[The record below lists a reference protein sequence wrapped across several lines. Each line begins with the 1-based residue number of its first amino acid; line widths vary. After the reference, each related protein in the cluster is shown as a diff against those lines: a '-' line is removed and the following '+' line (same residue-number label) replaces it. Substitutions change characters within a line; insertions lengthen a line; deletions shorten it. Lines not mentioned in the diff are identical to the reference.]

1 MEKKKF
7 NWSDLGT
14 IAMELGGGKLALD
27 IINAILPKPV
37 SNINKITALV
47 IGGAVGNMAFHN
59 QVDPFYDEVE
69 QIIAELKKKQA
80 AGANNDQKNS

>member
-80 AGANNDQKNS
+80 EANNDQKNS